1 MTFQFVDL
9 AAPDGAL
16 RTLVI
21 GRRAPP
27 YKGRCALPRGFVMDE
42 TLLGAPERQREDT
55 GVGSLHVLLE
65 QLGT

>member
-42 TLLGAPERQREDT
+42 TLLGAPE
-55 GVGSLHVLLE
+55 
-65 QLGT
+65 